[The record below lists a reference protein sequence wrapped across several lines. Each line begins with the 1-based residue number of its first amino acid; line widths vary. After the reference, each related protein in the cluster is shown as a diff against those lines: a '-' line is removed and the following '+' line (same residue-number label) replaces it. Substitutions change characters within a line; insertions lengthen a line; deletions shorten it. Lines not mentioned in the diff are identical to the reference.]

1 MCCHLITLSHFHT
14 LDNKLTLSRIHTW
27 LQVITGMR
35 QLQCLWQ
42 ISHDSWWCRKWPC
55 WCGRICSGGH
65 RHIGFVIRASVQ
77 VKRWQFT
84 KRFIT
89 FWFCCTLPNDCRTLP
104 YFSFCEKPTGIPVLL
119 YRQRQRTA
127 GFHPFGVIPGRLLSE
142 SYNIIGKDR
151 HRLSYMYPW
160 LANIGL
166 RISGFQYLPFP
177 QYHSDVLKNIAR
189 YVPGHSYLR

>member
-1 MCCHLITLSHFHT
+1 MSGRKAHSLTCETGLDILWSAVHRWQWSAELQHCHNRYSLRAGVCCHLITLSHFHT

-35 QLQCLWQ
+35 RLQCLWQ
-42 ISHDSWWCRKWPC
+42 ISHDSWWCRERPC

-89 FWFCCTLPNDCRTLP
+89 SWFCCTLPNDCRTLP
-104 YFSFCEKPTGIPVLL
+104 YFSFYEKPMGIPGLL

-127 GFHPFGVIPGRLLSE
+127 GFLPFGVIPGRLLSE
-142 SYNIIGKDR
+142 SYNIIG
-151 HRLSYMYPW
+151 
-160 LANIGL
+160 
-166 RISGFQYLPFP
+166 
-177 QYHSDVLKNIAR
+177 
-189 YVPGHSYLR
+189 